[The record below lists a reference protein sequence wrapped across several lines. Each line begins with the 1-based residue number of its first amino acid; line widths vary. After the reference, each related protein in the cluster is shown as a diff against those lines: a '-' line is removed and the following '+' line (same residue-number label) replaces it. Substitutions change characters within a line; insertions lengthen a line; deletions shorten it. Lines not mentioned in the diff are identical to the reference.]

1 MASAEL
7 QAAALADNNPGERM
21 RLRSFALA
29 VSLML
34 VVAACSSGKS
44 SSSASGG
51 GLSGT
56 TTPAAGTK
64 PAACATAQLG
74 SPEVGVDPQHI
85 TVTVVADVGSPI
97 KPGLFQGSIDA
108 VKAWAN
114 YINDSG
120 GLACRTVVVK
130 TADSQL
136 SAQAAQNAIVSACS
150 NSMALVGTT
159 ALFFQDTGQL
169 ENCKDKAGANTGL
182 PDIAELQT
190 DPTQQCSKLSF
201 AVLPTG
207 SSCPYS
213 GTGPRTYTV
222 GQTQYDYYFRTFP
235 GLNLHGVFAIPK
247 DLPSTISSTM
257 PIFRAENKMGI
268 ASDAEF
274 GVSGLATQADY
285 TPIVA
290 SIKQHNSNYARN
302 NSDYSANVLERKE
315 AQAQGVTSVK
325 VWDCSL
331 ACYDQRLITSGGS
344 ATENQY
350 VWLNFLPMEDGPSA
364 NPELANFLKYDK
376 KPDGFG
382 EQAWLA
388 GEVFAQAI
396 KDTMAAHGG
405 DPNSIT
411 RANLLTALNNMHSF
425 NAGGMMPNEN
435 IAARQLSTCLVGM
448 QVQNGKFVR
457 VHPTQP
463 GTFDCD
469 NNKPPITL
477 TIDAL
482 KEYHG

>member
-1 MASAEL
+1 
-7 QAAALADNNPGERM
+7 M
-21 RLRSFALA
+21 RFRWFAIA

-34 VVAACSSGKS
+34 VAGACSSGKS
-44 SSSASGG
+44 SSSASSGG

-56 TTPAAGTK
+56 TTPAAGTR
-64 PAACATAQLG
+64 PAACATAKLT
-74 SPEVGVDPQHI
+74 SPETGVSPTSI

-114 YINDSG
+114 YINDNG
-120 GLACRTVVVK
+120 GLACRDVVVK

-136 SAQAAQNAIVSACS
+136 SAQAAQNAIVAACS
-150 NSMALVGTT
+150 NSIALVGTT

-213 GTGPRTYTV
+213 GSGTRTFTV
-222 GQTQYDYYFRTFP
+222 GQTQYDYYFKTFP
-235 GLNLHGVFAIPK
+235 GLKLHGVFTIPK
-247 DLPSTISSTM
+247 DLPSTIASTM
-257 PIFRAENKMGI
+257 PIFRAENQMGI
-268 ASDAEF
+268 SSDAEF
-274 GVSGLATQADY
+274 GISGLATQADY
-285 TPIVA
+285 TPLVA
-290 SIKQHNSNYARN
+290 AIKQHNSNYARN
-302 NSDYSANVLERKE
+302 GLDYSGTVLERKE

-325 VWDCSL
+325 IWDCSVQ
-331 ACYDQRLITSGGS
+331 CYDKRLITTGGS

-350 VWLNFLPMEDGPSA
+350 VWLNILPMEDGPTA

-382 EQAWLA
+382 EQAWVA
-388 GEVFAQAI
+388 GEAFAQAV

-411 RANLLTALNNMHSF
+411 RANLLTALNGIHSF
-425 NAGGMMPNEN
+425 NAGGMIPTEDFG
-435 IAARQLSTCLVGM
+435 ARKGSTCLVGL

-457 VHPTQP
+457 IDPQQP

-469 NNKPPITL
+469 NNKPPVTL
-477 TIDAL
+477 TIDPL

>member
-1 MASAEL
+1 
-7 QAAALADNNPGERM
+7 
-21 RLRSFALA
+21 
-29 VSLML
+29 VSPT
-34 VVAACSSGKS
+34 S
-44 SSSASGG
+44 
-51 GLSGT
+51 
-56 TTPAAGTK
+56 
-64 PAACATAQLG
+64 
-74 SPEVGVDPQHI
+74 I

-114 YINDSG
+114 YINDNG
-120 GLACRTVVVK
+120 GLACRDVVVK

-136 SAQAAQNAIVSACS
+136 SAQAAQNAIVAACS
-150 NSMALVGTT
+150 NSIALVGTT

-213 GTGPRTYTV
+213 GSGTRTFTV
-222 GQTQYDYYFRTFP
+222 GQTQYDYYFKTFP
-235 GLNLHGVFAIPK
+235 GLKLHGVFTIPK
-247 DLPSTISSTM
+247 DLPSTIASTM
-257 PIFRAENKMGI
+257 PIFRAENQMGI
-268 ASDAEF
+268 SSDAEF
-274 GVSGLATQADY
+274 GISGLATQADY
-285 TPIVA
+285 TPLVA
-290 SIKQHNSNYARN
+290 AIKQHNSNYARN
-302 NSDYSANVLERKE
+302 GLDYSGTVLERKE

-325 VWDCSL
+325 IWDCSVQ
-331 ACYDQRLITSGGS
+331 CYDKRLITTGGS

-350 VWLNFLPMEDGPSA
+350 VWLNILPMEDGPTA

-382 EQAWLA
+382 EQAWVA
-388 GEVFAQAI
+388 GEAFAQAV

-411 RANLLTALNNMHSF
+411 RANLLTALNGIHSF
-425 NAGGMMPNEN
+425 NAGGMIPTEDFG
-435 IAARQLSTCLVGM
+435 ARKGSTCLVGL

-457 VHPTQP
+457 IDPQQP

-469 NNKPPITL
+469 NNKPPVTL
-477 TIDAL
+477 TIDPL